1 MLNQPPNKKTPN
13 KQPIRLNLTLI
24 KKGAKQLTEEK
35 LDFSRNLL
43 VFGNLAVLGW
53 ILLAFLGLWVYSQ
66 IGGLVML
73 VFNSFLVYGI
83 LRRLGCGSCYLCK
96 SCTSGFGR
104 IAGAFFGTGQLKKGS
119 VGNRKGIVA
128 FVYLLLFPVPTAFLS
143 FSLLQEFN
151 VFKVLVLAGLL
162 TISVQSA
169 ATWRK
174 PKVKA

>member
-1 MLNQPPNKKTPN
+1 M
-13 KQPIRLNLTLI
+13 
-24 KKGAKQLTEEK
+24 TEEK

-96 SCTSGFGR
+96 SCTSGLGR

-162 TISVQSA
+162 TISVYSA
-169 ATWRK
+169 TTWRK

>member
-1 MLNQPPNKKTPN
+1 MPTKQ
-13 KQPIRLNLTLI
+13 QPIRLNLALI

-35 LDFSRNLL
+35 LDFSRNQL

-53 ILLAFLGLWVYSQ
+53 ILLAFLGLWFYSQ
-66 IGGLVML
+66 IGGWLML
-73 VFNSFLVYGI
+73 AFNAFLVYGI

-119 VGNRKGIVA
+119 VDNRKGTVA
-128 FVYLLLFPVPTAFLS
+128 FVYLLLFPLPTAFLS
-143 FSLLQEFN
+143 FLLLQEFN
-151 VFKVLVLAGLL
+151 VFKVLDLVGLL
-162 TISVQSA
+162 AVSVYSA